1 MGMYSDNRFD
11 NELSEDGNELSE
23 DGNGLSEDGNGL
35 SEDGNRLS
43 EDSNGLSEEEMARAT
58 EVIIPAPD
66 ATPTP
71 GNQAPGNQAPGNQ
84 ASGNQEAADV
94 SQEDFPSAALLP
106 DAGQRM
112 SLGRAMG
119 VSAAVGVAGVCVASV
134 LTKEDASLS
143 RAATPDNEKS
153 ADDIAANAGAGDDTE
168 RVEVPAAPHV
178 TISYEDTPMNSG
190 METCDAGDIADAG
203 ANHVGGAEAPD
214 PLFGG
219 FGSLCADI

>member
-35 SEDGNRLS
+35 SE
-43 EDSNGLSEEEMARAT
+43 EEMARAT
-58 EVIIPAPD
+58 EVIVPAPD

-71 GNQAPGNQAPGNQ
+71 GNQASGNQAP
-84 ASGNQEAADV
+84 GNQEAADV

>member
-11 NELSEDGNELSE
+11 NELSEDCNGLTE

-35 SEDGNRLS
+35 SE
-43 EDSNGLSEEEMARAT
+43 EEMARAT
-58 EVIIPAPD
+58 EVIVPAPD
-66 ATPTP
+66 AMPTP
-71 GNQAPGNQAPGNQ
+71 GNQAPGNQAP
-84 ASGNQEAADV
+84 GNQEAADV

-106 DAGQRM
+106 EAGQRM

-134 LTKEDASLS
+134 LSKEDASLS
-143 RAATPDNEKS
+143 RAATPENEKS

-168 RVEVPAAPHV
+168 RGEVPAAPHV

-190 METCDAGDIADAG
+190 METCDAGDIADAS
-203 ANHVGGAEAPD
+203 ANHVGAAEAPD

>member
-11 NELSEDGNELSE
+11 NE
-23 DGNGLSEDGNGL
+23 L

-58 EVIIPAPD
+58 EVIVPAPD

-71 GNQAPGNQAPGNQ
+71 GNQAP
-84 ASGNQEAADV
+84 GNQEAADV

-190 METCDAGDIADAG
+190 MGTCDAGDIADAG

>member
-11 NELSEDGNELSE
+11 N
-23 DGNGLSEDGNGL
+23 GLSEDG
-35 SEDGNRLS
+35 
-43 EDSNGLSEEEMARAT
+43 NGLSEEEMARAT
-58 EVIIPAPD
+58 EVIVPTPD

-71 GNQAPGNQAPGNQ
+71 GNQTPGNQASGNQAPGNQ
-84 ASGNQEAADV
+84 AAADV

-106 DAGQRM
+106 EAGQRM

-143 RAATPDNEKS
+143 RAATPENEKS

-203 ANHVGGAEAPD
+203 ANHVGGAETTD

-219 FGSLCADI
+219 FGSVCADI

>member
-11 NELSEDGNELSE
+11 NELSEDGNGLSEDGIGLSE

-35 SEDGNRLS
+35 T
-43 EDSNGLSEEEMARAT
+43 EEEMARAT
-58 EVIIPAPD
+58 EVIVPAPD

-71 GNQAPGNQAPGNQ
+71 GNQAPGNQASGNQ
-84 ASGNQEAADV
+84 AAGNQAAADV

>member
-1 MGMYSDNRFD
+1 MGMYSDNRFY
-11 NELSEDGNELSE
+11 NELSEDG
-23 DGNGLSEDGNGL
+23 
-35 SEDGNRLS
+35 
-43 EDSNGLSEEEMARAT
+43 NGLSEEEMARAT
-58 EVIIPAPD
+58 EVIVPAPD

-71 GNQAPGNQAPGNQ
+71 GNQASGNQAPGNQ
-84 ASGNQEAADV
+84 ESADV

-203 ANHVGGAEAPD
+203 ANHVGGAETPD

>member
-1 MGMYSDNRFD
+1 MGMYSDNRFN
-11 NELSEDGNELSE
+11 NELSEDG
-23 DGNGLSEDGNGL
+23 
-35 SEDGNRLS
+35 
-43 EDSNGLSEEEMARAT
+43 NGLSEEEMARAT
-58 EVIIPAPD
+58 EVIVPAPD

-71 GNQAPGNQAPGNQ
+71 GNQASGNQAP
-84 ASGNQEAADV
+84 GNQEAADV

>member
-11 NELSEDGNELSE
+11 NELSEDGN
-23 DGNGLSEDGNGL
+23 GLT
-35 SEDGNRLS
+35 
-43 EDSNGLSEEEMARAT
+43 EEEMARAT
-58 EVIIPAPD
+58 EVIVPAPD
-66 ATPTP
+66 ATPI
-71 GNQAPGNQAPGNQ
+71 PGNQ
-84 ASGNQEAADV
+84 ASGNQAAGNQAAADV

-143 RAATPDNEKS
+143 RAATPENEKS

>member
-11 NELSEDGNELSE
+11 NELTE
-23 DGNGLSEDGNGL
+23 DGNGLSED
-35 SEDGNRLS
+35 SNRLS
-43 EDSNGLSEEEMARAT
+43 EDGNGLSEEEMARAT
-58 EVIIPAPD
+58 EVIVPAPD

-71 GNQAPGNQAPGNQ
+71 GNQAL
-84 ASGNQEAADV
+84 GNQEAADV

-112 SLGRAMG
+112 SLGRAIG

-190 METCDAGDIADAG
+190 MGTCDAGDIADAG

>member
-1 MGMYSDNRFD
+1 MGMYSDNRFY
-11 NELSEDGNELSE
+11 NELSE
-23 DGNGLSEDGNGL
+23 DGNGLSEDSNG
-35 SEDGNRLS
+35 LS

-58 EVIIPAPD
+58 EVIVPAPD

-71 GNQAPGNQAPGNQ
+71 GNRASGNQAPGNQ
-84 ASGNQEAADV
+84 EGADV

-190 METCDAGDIADAG
+190 MGTCDAGDIADAG
-203 ANHVGGAEAPD
+203 ANHVGGAETPD

>member
-1 MGMYSDNRFD
+1 MGMYSDNRF
-11 NELSEDGNELSE
+11 NNELSE
-23 DGNGLSEDGNGL
+23 DGNGLTEDG
-35 SEDGNRLS
+35 
-43 EDSNGLSEEEMARAT
+43 NGLSEEEMARAT
-58 EVIIPAPD
+58 EVIVPAPD
-66 ATPTP
+66 ATPT
-71 GNQAPGNQAPGNQ
+71 PGNQ

>member
-1 MGMYSDNRFD
+1 MGMYSDNRFY
-11 NELSEDGNELSE
+11 NELSEDG
-23 DGNGLSEDGNGL
+23 
-35 SEDGNRLS
+35 
-43 EDSNGLSEEEMARAT
+43 NGLSEEEMARAT
-58 EVIIPAPD
+58 EVIVPAPD

-71 GNQAPGNQAPGNQ
+71 GNQASGNQ
-84 ASGNQEAADV
+84 ASGNQEAVDV

-203 ANHVGGAEAPD
+203 ANHVGGAETPD

>member
-23 DGNGLSEDGNGL
+23 DGNGLSE
-35 SEDGNRLS
+35 
-43 EDSNGLSEEEMARAT
+43 EEMARAT
-58 EVIIPAPD
+58 EVIVPAPD

-71 GNQAPGNQAPGNQ
+71 GNQASGNQASGNQAPGNQ
-84 ASGNQEAADV
+84 ASGNQAAGNQAAADV

-143 RAATPDNEKS
+143 RAATPENEKS

-214 PLFGG
+214 SLFGG
-219 FGSLCADI
+219 FGSVCADI

>member
-1 MGMYSDNRFD
+1 MGMYSDNRFY
-11 NELSEDGNELSE
+11 NELTE

-35 SEDGNRLS
+35 SEDGNGLS
-43 EDSNGLSEEEMARAT
+43 EYGNGLSEEEMARAT
-58 EVIIPAPD
+58 EVIVPAPD

-71 GNQAPGNQAPGNQ
+71 GNQASGNQAP
-84 ASGNQEAADV
+84 GNQEAADV

-203 ANHVGGAEAPD
+203 ANHVGGAETPD

>member
-11 NELSEDGNELSE
+11 NELSE

-35 SEDGNRLS
+35 SE
-43 EDSNGLSEEEMARAT
+43 EEMARAT
-58 EVIIPAPD
+58 EVIVPAPD

-71 GNQAPGNQAPGNQ
+71 GNQASGNQAPGNQ
-84 ASGNQEAADV
+84 AAADV

-119 VSAAVGVAGVCVASV
+119 VSAALGVAGVCVASV

-143 RAATPDNEKS
+143 RAATPENEKS
-153 ADDIAANAGAGDDTE
+153 ADDIAANAGVGDDTE

>member
-1 MGMYSDNRFD
+1 MGMYSDNRFN
-11 NELSEDGNELSE
+11 NELTE

-35 SEDGNRLS
+35 SE
-43 EDSNGLSEEEMARAT
+43 EEMARAT
-58 EVIIPAPD
+58 EVIVPAPD
-66 ATPTP
+66 AMPTP
-71 GNQAPGNQAPGNQ
+71 GNQAPGNQAP
-84 ASGNQEAADV
+84 GNQEAADV

-153 ADDIAANAGAGDDTE
+153 ADDIAANAGVGDDTE

>member
-11 NELSEDGNELSE
+11 NELSEDS
-23 DGNGLSEDGNGL
+23 
-35 SEDGNRLS
+35 NRLS

-58 EVIIPAPD
+58 EVIVPAPD

-71 GNQAPGNQAPGNQ
+71 GNQASGNQ

-203 ANHVGGAEAPD
+203 ANHVGGAETPD

>member
-1 MGMYSDNRFD
+1 MGMYSDNLFD
-11 NELSEDGNELSE
+11 NELSEDG
-23 DGNGLSEDGNGL
+23 
-35 SEDGNRLS
+35 
-43 EDSNGLSEEEMARAT
+43 NGLSEEEMARAT
-58 EVIIPAPD
+58 EVIVPAPD

-71 GNQAPGNQAPGNQ
+71 GNQASGNQAPGNQ
-84 ASGNQEAADV
+84 ESADV

-219 FGSLCADI
+219 FGSVCADI

>member
-11 NELSEDGNELSE
+11 N
-23 DGNGLSEDGNGL
+23 GLSEDGNGL
-35 SEDGNRLS
+35 T
-43 EDSNGLSEEEMARAT
+43 EEEMARAT
-58 EVIIPAPD
+58 EVIVPAPD

-84 ASGNQEAADV
+84 APGNQAAADV

-106 DAGQRM
+106 EAGQRM

-143 RAATPDNEKS
+143 RAATPENEKS

-203 ANHVGGAEAPD
+203 ANHVGGAEATD

>member
-11 NELSEDGNELSE
+11 NELSEDGN
-23 DGNGLSEDGNGL
+23 
-35 SEDGNRLS
+35 
-43 EDSNGLSEEEMARAT
+43 GLSEEEMARAT
-58 EVIIPAPD
+58 EVIVPAPD

-71 GNQAPGNQAPGNQ
+71 GNQASGNQASGNQAP
-84 ASGNQEAADV
+84 GNQEAADV

-168 RVEVPAAPHV
+168 RIEVPAAPHV

>member
-11 NELSEDGNELSE
+11 NELSEDGN
-23 DGNGLSEDGNGL
+23 
-35 SEDGNRLS
+35 
-43 EDSNGLSEEEMARAT
+43 GLSEEEMARAT
-58 EVIIPAPD
+58 EVIVPAPD

-84 ASGNQEAADV
+84 AAADV

-134 LTKEDASLS
+134 LSKEDASLS

-203 ANHVGGAEAPD
+203 ANHVGGAETPD

>member
-11 NELSEDGNELSE
+11 NELSEDGN
-23 DGNGLSEDGNGL
+23 
-35 SEDGNRLS
+35 RLT
-43 EDSNGLSEEEMARAT
+43 EDSNRLSEEEMARAT
-58 EVIIPAPD
+58 EVIVPAPD

-71 GNQAPGNQAPGNQ
+71 GNQASGNQ
-84 ASGNQEAADV
+84 ASGNQEAVDV

-190 METCDAGDIADAG
+190 METCDAEDIADAG

>member
-11 NELSEDGNELSE
+11 NELSEDGN
-23 DGNGLSEDGNGL
+23 
-35 SEDGNRLS
+35 
-43 EDSNGLSEEEMARAT
+43 GLSEEEMARAT
-58 EVIIPAPD
+58 EVIVPTPD
-66 ATPTP
+66 ATPM
-71 GNQAPGNQAPGNQ
+71 PGNQ
-84 ASGNQEAADV
+84 ASGNQAPGNQEAADV

-106 DAGQRM
+106 EAGQRM

-143 RAATPDNEKS
+143 RAATPENEKS
-153 ADDIAANAGAGDDTE
+153 ADDIAANAGVGDDTE

>member
-23 DGNGLSEDGNGL
+23 DGNE
-35 SEDGNRLS
+35 
-43 EDSNGLSEEEMARAT
+43 LSEEEMARAT
-58 EVIIPAPD
+58 EVIVPAPD

-71 GNQAPGNQAPGNQ
+71 GNQAPGNQAP
-84 ASGNQEAADV
+84 GNQEAADV

-143 RAATPDNEKS
+143 RAATPENEKS
-153 ADDIAANAGAGDDTE
+153 ADDIAANAGTGDDTE

>member
-1 MGMYSDNRFD
+1 MGMYSDNRF
-11 NELSEDGNELSE
+11 NNELSE
-23 DGNGLSEDGNGL
+23 DGNGLTEDG
-35 SEDGNRLS
+35 
-43 EDSNGLSEEEMARAT
+43 NGLSEEEMARAT
-58 EVIIPAPD
+58 EVIVPAPD

-71 GNQAPGNQAPGNQ
+71 GNQAPGNQEAGNQ
-84 ASGNQEAADV
+84 EAGNQEAADV

-112 SLGRAMG
+112 SLGRAIG

-190 METCDAGDIADAG
+190 MGTCDAGDIADAG

-214 PLFGG
+214 PPFGG

>member
-11 NELSEDGNELSE
+11 NELSE

-35 SEDGNRLS
+35 SE
-43 EDSNGLSEEEMARAT
+43 EEMARAT
-58 EVIIPAPD
+58 EVIVPAPD

-84 ASGNQEAADV
+84 AAADV

-112 SLGRAMG
+112 SLGRAIG

-203 ANHVGGAEAPD
+203 ANHVGGAEATD

>member
-11 NELSEDGNELSE
+11 NELSEDGN
-23 DGNGLSEDGNGL
+23 G
-35 SEDGNRLS
+35 LS

-58 EVIIPAPD
+58 EVIVPAPD

-71 GNQAPGNQAPGNQ
+71 GNQAP
-84 ASGNQEAADV
+84 GNQEAADV

-168 RVEVPAAPHV
+168 RIEVPAAPHV

-203 ANHVGGAEAPD
+203 ANHVGGAETPD

>member
-11 NELSEDGNELSE
+11 NELSEDGN
-23 DGNGLSEDGNGL
+23 G
-35 SEDGNRLS
+35 LS

-58 EVIIPAPD
+58 EVIVPAPD

-71 GNQAPGNQAPGNQ
+71 GNQAP
-84 ASGNQEAADV
+84 GNQEAADV

-143 RAATPDNEKS
+143 HAATPDNEKS

-203 ANHVGGAEAPD
+203 ANHVGGAETPD

>member
-1 MGMYSDNRFD
+1 MGMYSDNRF
-11 NELSEDGNELSE
+11 NNELSE
-23 DGNGLSEDGNGL
+23 DGNGLTEDG
-35 SEDGNRLS
+35 
-43 EDSNGLSEEEMARAT
+43 NGLSEEEMARAT
-58 EVIIPAPD
+58 EVIVPAPD

-71 GNQAPGNQAPGNQ
+71 GNQAP
-84 ASGNQEAADV
+84 GNQEAADV

-203 ANHVGGAEAPD
+203 ANHVGGAEATD

>member
-11 NELSEDGNELSE
+11 NE
-23 DGNGLSEDGNGL
+23 L

-58 EVIIPAPD
+58 EVIVPAPD

-71 GNQAPGNQAPGNQ
+71 GNQAPGNQAP
-84 ASGNQEAADV
+84 GNQEAADV

>member
-11 NELSEDGNELSE
+11 NGLSE

-35 SEDGNRLS
+35 SE
-43 EDSNGLSEEEMARAT
+43 EEMARAT
-58 EVIIPAPD
+58 EVIVPAPD

-71 GNQAPGNQAPGNQ
+71 GNQAPGNQV
-84 ASGNQEAADV
+84 AADV

-143 RAATPDNEKS
+143 HAATPDNEKS

>member
-11 NELSEDGNELSE
+11 NE
-23 DGNGLSEDGNGL
+23 L

-58 EVIIPAPD
+58 EVIVPAPD

-71 GNQAPGNQAPGNQ
+71 GNQAPGNQAP
-84 ASGNQEAADV
+84 GNQEAADV

-168 RVEVPAAPHV
+168 HVEVPAAPHV

>member
-1 MGMYSDNRFD
+1 MGMYSDNRF
-11 NELSEDGNELSE
+11 NNELSE
-23 DGNGLSEDGNGL
+23 DGNGLTEDG
-35 SEDGNRLS
+35 
-43 EDSNGLSEEEMARAT
+43 NGLSEEEMARAT
-58 EVIIPAPD
+58 EVIVPAPD

-71 GNQAPGNQAPGNQ
+71 GNQAPGNQEAGNQ
-84 ASGNQEAADV
+84 EAGNQEAADV

-112 SLGRAMG
+112 SLGRAIG

>member
-1 MGMYSDNRFD
+1 MGMYSDNLFD
-11 NELSEDGNELSE
+11 NELSEDG
-23 DGNGLSEDGNGL
+23 
-35 SEDGNRLS
+35 
-43 EDSNGLSEEEMARAT
+43 NGLSEEEMARAT
-58 EVIIPAPD
+58 EVIVPAPD

-71 GNQAPGNQAPGNQ
+71 GNQASGNQAP
-84 ASGNQEAADV
+84 GNQEAADV

-203 ANHVGGAEAPD
+203 ANHVGGAETPD

>member
-11 NELSEDGNELSE
+11 NELSEDGN
-23 DGNGLSEDGNGL
+23 G
-35 SEDGNRLS
+35 LS

-58 EVIIPAPD
+58 EVIVPAPD

-71 GNQAPGNQAPGNQ
+71 GNQASGNQAP
-84 ASGNQEAADV
+84 GNQEAADV

-203 ANHVGGAEAPD
+203 ANHVGGAETPD

>member
-11 NELSEDGNELSE
+11 NELSEDGNRLTE
-23 DGNGLSEDGNGL
+23 DSNG
-35 SEDGNRLS
+35 LS

-58 EVIIPAPD
+58 EVIVPAPD

-71 GNQAPGNQAPGNQ
+71 GNQASGNQAPGNQ
-84 ASGNQEAADV
+84 ESADV

-203 ANHVGGAEAPD
+203 ANHVGGAETPD

>member
-11 NELSEDGNELSE
+11 NELSEDGN
-23 DGNGLSEDGNGL
+23 
-35 SEDGNRLS
+35 RLT

-58 EVIIPAPD
+58 EVIVPAPD

-71 GNQAPGNQAPGNQ
+71 GNQASGNQ

-143 RAATPDNEKS
+143 RAATPDKEKS
-153 ADDIAANAGAGDDTE
+153 ADDIAANAGAGEDTE

-203 ANHVGGAEAPD
+203 ANHVGGAETPD

>member
-11 NELSEDGNELSE
+11 NE
-23 DGNGLSEDGNGL
+23 L

-58 EVIIPAPD
+58 EVIVPAPD

-71 GNQAPGNQAPGNQ
+71 GNQAL
-84 ASGNQEAADV
+84 GNQEAADV

>member
-11 NELSEDGNELSE
+11 NELSEDGNRLTE
-23 DGNGLSEDGNGL
+23 DS
-35 SEDGNRLS
+35 NRLS
-43 EDSNGLSEEEMARAT
+43 EDGNGLSEEEMARAT
-58 EVIIPAPD
+58 EVIVPAPD

-71 GNQAPGNQAPGNQ
+71 GNQASGNQAP
-84 ASGNQEAADV
+84 GNQEAADV

-203 ANHVGGAEAPD
+203 ANHVGGAETPD